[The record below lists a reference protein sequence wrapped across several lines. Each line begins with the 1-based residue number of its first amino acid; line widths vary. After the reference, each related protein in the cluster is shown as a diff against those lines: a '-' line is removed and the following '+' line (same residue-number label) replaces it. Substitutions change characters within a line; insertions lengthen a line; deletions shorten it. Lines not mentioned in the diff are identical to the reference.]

1 MSDVKKNAWLS
12 FREVVS
18 KFLENKKDPNYKSIV
33 ENLFVNFQ
41 KLGCR
46 MSVKVPFLHSHLDYF
61 PSKLGAMSEKQGERF
76 HQDIKTMETRYQGRW
91 DCSMMAD
98 YCWSLKRDCY

>member
-1 MSDVKKNAWLS
+1 MTDTNKNAWLS

-18 KFLENKKDPNYKSIV
+18 KYLENKKDSNYRSIV

-46 MSVKVPFLHSHLDYF
+46 MSVKVPFLHFHLDYF
-61 PSKLGAMSEKQGERF
+61 PSNLGAMSEEQDERF
-76 HQDIKTMETRYQGRW
+76 YQDIKIMKTRYQGRW
-91 DCSMMAD
+91 NCSMMTD
-98 YCWSLKRDCY
+98 YCWSLKCDCH